1 LGNGRRNV
9 VKGHLTAKRA
19 MLIALA
25 VSIAAL
31 IGAPGA
37 VADGCV
43 PEDGWVCGVTAPPVP
58 PDQAGNPQPVTI
70 DWQQIPDAPPYV
82 TVPMPVYAAPKA
94 CKAKHRHNTPHAKK
108 CKKKRK

>member
-1 LGNGRRNV
+1 V

-19 MLIALA
+19 MLATLA

-43 PEDGWVCGVTAPPVP
+43 PEDGWVCGVTDPPVP
-58 PDQAGNPQPVTI
+58 PDQAGDPKPVTI
-70 DWQQIPDAPPYV
+70 DLQQIPDVPSSV
-82 TVPMPVYAAPKA
+82 TVPLGLPAPPHKTCKQKRKHAAASK
-94 CKAKHRHNTPHAKK
+94 NK
-108 CKKKRK
+108 CKKKRR